1 MYIRQSRFRQ
11 PCPNL
16 TAIVL
21 PTVPESPADHNR
33 SILAVC
39 VCQEISRARGLT
51 PEFRFFFQTAQP
63 GCGEG
68 SSTHS
73 SPTSPVVRAQQVN
86 RPEVQLCGLSSMHC
100 HASRLPPS
108 PIQVFKEATMHNI
121 KASMSHC
128 IRLAAIREPGWTI
141 RSGRS
146 KSCKLD
152 ILHHMVLLS
161 DCVNSVTR
169 MAHLA
174 ENLKPERRGSP
185 LPTRT

>member
-1 MYIRQSRFRQ
+1 MG
-11 PCPNL
+11 
-16 TAIVL
+16 
-21 PTVPESPADHNR
+21 SPAC
-33 SILAVC
+33 IAMLLAYHLV
-39 VCQEISRARGLT
+39 
-51 PEFRFFFQTAQP
+51 
-63 GCGEG
+63 
-68 SSTHS
+68 
-73 SPTSPVVRAQQVN
+73 
-86 RPEVQLCGLSSMHC
+86 LSK
-100 HASRLPPS
+100 L
-108 PIQVFKEATMHNI
+108 FEEATMHNI

-161 DCVNSVTR
+161 DCVHSVTR

>member
-1 MYIRQSRFRQ
+1 MSQSDCHSTTYGTR
-11 PCPNL
+11 
-16 TAIVL
+16 
-21 PTVPESPADHNR
+21 ESCRPQ
-33 SILAVC
+33 SQYLILAVC

-68 SSTHS
+68 SSAHS

-86 RPEVQLCGLSSMHC
+86 RPEVSSNFVGSPACIAMLLAYHLVLSK
-100 HASRLPPS
+100 L
-108 PIQVFKEATMHNI
+108 FEEATMHNI

-146 KSCKLD
+146 KCCKLD
-152 ILHHMVLLS
+152 ILHHMVLLP

>member
-1 MYIRQSRFRQ
+1 MPQSDCHR
-11 PCPNL
+11 
-16 TAIVL
+16 TTVL
-21 PTVPESPADHNR
+21 ESPADHNR

-39 VCQEISRARGLT
+39 VPRDLQGPRSHTRI
-51 PEFRFFFQTAQP
+51 PFFFQTAQP

-68 SSTHS
+68 SSTHY

-86 RPEVQLCGLSSMHC
+86 RPEVSSNFVGSPSMHC

-108 PIQVFKEATMHNI
+108 PIQVFEEATMHNI
-121 KASMSHC
+121 RASMNC
-128 IRLAAIREPGWTI
+128 TRLAAIREPGWTI

-174 ENLKPERRGSP
+174 EDLKLERRGSP

>member
-1 MYIRQSRFRQ
+1 M
-11 PCPNL
+11 
-16 TAIVL
+16 
-21 PTVPESPADHNR
+21 
-33 SILAVC
+33 
-39 VCQEISRARGLT
+39 CQEISRARGLT

-161 DCVNSVTR
+161 DCVHSVTR